1 VKPAPSG
8 SDLAGMGVGLAV
20 AFLVPFFAGVGIDA
34 VARTGPVFLL
44 IGLALGILSAVVFA
58 FVRFKQFI

>member
-1 VKPAPSG
+1 MKPAPTG

-34 VARTGPVFLL
+34 VAHTGPVFLL
-44 IGLALGILSAVVFA
+44 IGLALGILLAVVFA
-58 FVRFKQFI
+58 LVRFKQFI

>member
-1 VKPAPSG
+1 LKPEPTG
-8 SDLAGMGVGLAV
+8 GDLAGVGIGLAV

-58 FVRFKQFI
+58 FVRFKRFI